1 MGSGWIRLR
10 CERVGTDVR
19 GLGWMDGWGWDGW
32 MRLWDGRRLKVPSVS
47 HLLYF
52 EVALESSNL
61 RI

>member
-1 MGSGWIRLR
+1 
-10 CERVGTDVR
+10 
-19 GLGWMDGWGWDGW
+19 

-47 HLLYF
+47 HLLYL